1 MKLSLWVIVS
11 IFILSSAVYW
21 VMSHPNRDKAIA
33 MEEDLMKLKEQNASL
48 DAKNKKL
55 QREILAIQSDP
66 RVVERRAREI
76 APLVKKNEK
85 IYQIKVD
92 NKVREVEVA
101 VVIKGDTIVV
111 GGNHTTMTDLPI
123 LLKKMKTE
131 TKEAIF
137 TLSIKDDQID
147 VGKRKRLK
155 GIINDANAKAVQNKK

>member
-21 VMSHPNRDKAIA
+21 VMSHPNRDKATA
-33 MEEDLMKLKEQNASL
+33 MEQDLTKLKAENASL

-55 QREILAIQSDP
+55 QKEILAIQSDP

-85 IYQIKVD
+85 IYQLRTDTEI
-92 NKVREVEVA
+92 REVEVA
-101 VVIKGDTIVV
+101 VVIKADKITV
-111 GGNHTTMTDLPI
+111 GGNQTTLTDLPA
-123 LLKKMKTE
+123 LLQKMKKE

-137 TLSIKDDQID
+137 KLNIKEDNID
-147 VGKRKRLK
+147 ATKEKRLNE
-155 GIINDANAKAVQNKK
+155 IVIEANAK